1 MNLFS
6 KVFSDGQF
14 TLYSAKRND
23 LPDNTYVISSAVS
36 REILYNPHI
45 AGKKLQDLMDKMS
58 VIFINAARQTALKDT
73 KLGNSCELVYL
84 SGGLY
89 YSLNYGM
96 KSICG
101 EVLPQCFL
109 GIKRSRIE
117 GSEGKFNAYATYEN
131 FESLPNN
138 ATVLIGDTIAT
149 GATLQK
155 GLQHL
160 FDALEEKKYT
170 LDKLIIFTLAGST
183 TGAVLLKETEKK
195 LRSYFPNAK
204 LYFFACEELFH
215 LMPDGTD
222 LRFIHETSLA
232 PEETN
237 MYTREVY
244 GEFLGKEMKCA
255 VFDWGTRCKN
265 PLHHYKEFLEFC
277 NHILKDKQID
287 SKGKQVIE
295 RMKKETEAS
304 IHGFDRVL

>member
-1 MNLFS
+1 MIFN
-6 KVFSDGQF
+6 KVFSDSQF

-23 LPDNTYVISSAVS
+23 LPENTFIISSVIS

-45 AGKKLQDLMDKMS
+45 AGKKLQDLMEKMS
-58 VIFINAARQTALKDT
+58 VIFINAAKHTALKNS
-73 KLGNSCELVYL
+73 KLSNTCELVYL

-89 YSLNYGM
+89 YSLNFGVKQIY
-96 KSICG
+96 G

-117 GSEGKFNAYATYEN
+117 GQEGKFAAYATYEN

-138 ATVLIGDTIAT
+138 ATVLVGDTIAT
-149 GATLQK
+149 GATLKK

-160 FDALEEKKYT
+160 FDSLEEKNYYI
-170 LDKLIIFTLAGST
+170 DKLIIFTLAGST
-183 TGAVLLKETEKK
+183 TGAILLKDLEQRLKTQ
-195 LRSYFPNAK
+195 FPNAK

-222 LRFIHETSLA
+222 LRFIRETSLA

-237 MYTREVY
+237 KYTLETY
-244 GEFLGKEMKCA
+244 GQFLGKEMKCA

-277 NHILKDKQID
+277 SHILKDKNID
-287 SKGKQVIE
+287 SKGKAVIE
-295 RMKKETEAS
+295 KMKSETEKS
-304 IHGFDRVL
+304 IYGFDRVL